1 MALTVLAGASGAET
15 ELVLGYYAP
24 DRGTH
29 YAWNEVAPGIQT
41 FLDRD
46 YRAAGLCCLYIHTTE
61 GQPVR
66 AVDLIWNGVP
76 FDDLRPSHE
85 LIWWRM
91 LPDDLRPGEVAEVLV
106 RPRQPLT
113 APANVEVRFSDG
125 SAVSAAIAPEPNP
138 LRITTVGFSKAMDE
152 VFLVVEAVD
161 GGRHEVRRCL
171 IDGKPAAGE
180 TRILDPGFSSG
191 LCPVSLRLSEPLEY
205 GSYHVYTVEEREGVA
220 AACCVRTYD
229 GWVPLGTY
237 GYNRFD
243 DFARNSCNGHNSFG
257 RYSRGDLDVMAELGM
272 RSCMIL
278 GDDAPDPAIVG
289 HAALL
294 GYCPMDEPDCR
305 DYTHDEIPDHGLRV
319 GTEAMHVE
327 ECLRRYRAAD
337 PRTLTYLTLDLTYKP
352 ANYYVYGPMADICN
366 PDCYP
371 LMIDA
376 DPKMVREVVE
386 TARHGAGPR
395 PVTFTYQSGY
405 IEPGEEETPT
415 RKGRAPFPDEM
426 RTMMYYAIGAGARG
440 LWNYIHCTEG
450 QSHGTHEYP
459 ELWYAIGQTY
469 RELGRVAPL
478 LGRAHPMELAQSEQA
493 GLWLRTLICGENAM
507 LVVCVDDQYESR
519 PDAFVVPPRTD
530 VTLSLPHVPWM
541 SPRAAW
547 QVTESGF
554 APLPLAAGDQLTLPE
569 LSSVALVLVS
579 ADAGLAGGLEAE
591 FAERE
596 TERARGL
603 LRLEQAR
610 QRDDARLAHLR
621 RTLESQCAA
630 YAVTGEGIGAYG
642 VTPQGFWNPRGT
654 EYSGFEFGVNDQTDG
669 PTMGATWPIS
679 AADAGTRLV
688 VYALTTNWG
697 QPAEWTLLD
706 AGGRPVG
713 IAAQAQLPGT
723 TLTVLELTLPAPG
736 EYSLRFT
743 QSGRG
748 PRGGRASQV
757 IYVVP
762 RDVAPLLAS
771 MLSRP

>member
-1 MALTVLAGASGAET
+1 
-15 ELVLGYYAP
+15 
-24 DRGTH
+24 
-29 YAWNEVAPGIQT
+29 
-41 FLDRD
+41 
-46 YRAAGLCCLYIHTTE
+46 
-61 GQPVR
+61 
-66 AVDLIWNGVP
+66 
-76 FDDLRPSHE
+76 
-85 LIWWRM
+85 
-91 LPDDLRPGEVAEVLV
+91 
-106 RPRQPLT
+106 
-113 APANVEVRFSDG
+113 
-125 SAVSAAIAPEPNP
+125 
-138 LRITTVGFSKAMDE
+138 
-152 VFLVVEAVD
+152 
-161 GGRHEVRRCL
+161 
-171 IDGKPAAGE
+171 
-180 TRILDPGFSSG
+180 
-191 LCPVSLRLSEPLEY
+191 
-205 GSYHVYTVEEREGVA
+205 
-220 AACCVRTYD
+220 
-229 GWVPLGTY
+229 
-237 GYNRFD
+237 
-243 DFARNSCNGHNSFG
+243 
-257 RYSRGDLDVMAELGM
+257 
-272 RSCMIL
+272 
-278 GDDAPDPAIVG
+278 
-289 HAALL
+289 
-294 GYCPMDEPDCR
+294 
-305 DYTHDEIPDHGLRV
+305 
-319 GTEAMHVE
+319 
-327 ECLRRYRAAD
+327 
-337 PRTLTYLTLDLTYKP
+337 
-352 ANYYVYGPMADICN
+352 
-366 PDCYP
+366 
-371 LMIDA
+371 
-376 DPKMVREVVE
+376 
-386 TARHGAGPR
+386 
-395 PVTFTYQSGY
+395 
-405 IEPGEEETPT
+405 
-415 RKGRAPFPDEM
+415 
-426 RTMMYYAIGAGARG
+426 
-440 LWNYIHCTEG
+440 
-450 QSHGTHEYP
+450 
-459 ELWYAIGQTY
+459 
-469 RELGRVAPL
+469 
-478 LGRAHPMELAQSEQA
+478 
-493 GLWLRTLICGENAM
+493 
-507 LVVCVDDQYESR
+507 
-519 PDAFVVPPRTD
+519 
-530 VTLSLPHVPWM
+530 M